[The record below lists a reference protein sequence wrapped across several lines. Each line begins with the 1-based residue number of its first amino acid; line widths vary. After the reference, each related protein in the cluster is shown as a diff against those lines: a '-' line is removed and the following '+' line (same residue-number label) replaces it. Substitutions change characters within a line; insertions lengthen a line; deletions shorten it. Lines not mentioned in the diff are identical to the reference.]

1 MVKTHEI
8 NLNTST
14 FNKFSNSDYIIIESE
29 GISINDYIL
38 FRQVET
44 IDGEEHVTDL
54 YKLVQVKDI
63 INMKELLRKEV
74 KKMIKTHEINLS
86 TSIYNTLLNT
96 NSAIIQDDEKKITEN
111 DYVLFKQVEI
121 VDEKEQETGL
131 YMFVKIKKSVS
142 NHVGLKEGYIMITYD
157 EVN

>member
-63 INMKELLRKEV
+63 IIHQSLKDGYALLIV
-74 KKMIKTHEINLS
+74 KKL
-86 TSIYNTLLNT
+86 
-96 NSAIIQDDEKKITEN
+96 
-111 DYVLFKQVEI
+111 
-121 VDEKEQETGL
+121 
-131 YMFVKIKKSVS
+131 
-142 NHVGLKEGYIMITYD
+142 
-157 EVN
+157 